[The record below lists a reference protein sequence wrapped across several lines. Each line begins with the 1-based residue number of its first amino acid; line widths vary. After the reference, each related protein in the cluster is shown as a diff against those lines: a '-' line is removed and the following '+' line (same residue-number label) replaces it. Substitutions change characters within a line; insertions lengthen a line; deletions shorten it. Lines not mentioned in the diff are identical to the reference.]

1 MVAVVAAVVAAVAVT
16 AVAVTAAAAVAAVVA
31 APAVMAAASV
41 VALAVDSAAVDS
53 VAAVSAKVAA
63 TAVAQ
68 VQAAVTAAATD
79 TEVERT
85 APPCRPIRRQP
96 RNARR
101 RFLAGVGGDVS
112 IPRSNV
118 TAGAGNAVVGIGGK
132 PSATRDDASMNSQ
145 QKRQE
150 RSGQSG
156 KTYRNQTA
164 LLASYLFNVSI

>member
-1 MVAVVAAVVAAVAVT
+1 
-16 AVAVTAAAAVAAVVA
+16 
-31 APAVMAAASV
+31 
-41 VALAVDSAAVDS
+41 LA
-53 VAAVSAKVAA
+53 AAVSAKVAA

-112 IPRSNV
+112 IPRSN
-118 TAGAGNAVVGIGGK
+118 TSPPEPGT
-132 PSATRDDASMNSQ
+132 PSAALAESR
-145 QKRQE
+145 RQHATTH
-150 RSGQSG
+150 R
-156 KTYRNQTA
+156 
-164 LLASYLFNVSI
+164 